1 MKKNA
6 LSWDYYT
13 RKTRFKQTLRIMR
26 ITTVLLFVAI
36 FFASA
41 EESYSQ
47 NARVNISKSNVAL
60 SEILDE
66 IENQTDYLFLY
77 NNQVDVNRKLSV
89 KAKQKPVSQVLNNIF
104 DNTDTQFSMEG
115 THIAL
120 SKKPVGDITDRKS
133 TRLNS
138 SH

>member
-13 RKTRFKQTLRIMR
+13 RKTRFKQILRIMR
-26 ITTVLLFVAI
+26 ITTVLLFVTI

-41 EESYSQ
+41 EESYAQ

-66 IENQTDYLFLY
+66 IESQTDYLFLY
-77 NNQVDVNRKLSV
+77 NNQVDVNRRLSV

-115 THIAL
+115 THIVL
-120 SKKPVGDITDRKS
+120 SKKACG
-133 TRLNS
+133 
-138 SH
+138 